1 VRLISAVFVSP
12 SKNARLGFGCKHGD
26 GTTWECT
33 INVPEC
39 LDCGDWQL
47 EQVQMQDNA
56 NNYVTIRQ
64 DNPIIAAVRLN
75 IVGNTCDSTP
85 PVLQSLMLDKS
96 VVVMGQG
103 DPSVTIRVTVTDDM
117 CGVGGMSGQV
127 VGPGTN
133 AGTFFAFAPEG
144 GGDSNSWI
152 GTFRLSPQAPR
163 GIWRIQSI
171 TVNDKGQNLR
181 IYYSS
186 DAVLARAQFV
196 VK

>member
-1 VRLISAVFVSP
+1 M
-12 SKNARLGFGCKHGD
+12 
-26 GTTWECT
+26 T
-33 INVPEC
+33 VPDC
-39 LDCGDWQL
+39 LDCGDWSL
-47 EQVQMQDNA
+47 EQVQMQDKA

-64 DNPIIAAVRLN
+64 DNPIVGAVRVN
-75 IVGNTCDSTP
+75 IAGNSCDNTP
-85 PVLQSLMLDKS
+85 PVLQNLMLDKN
-96 VVVMGQG
+96 VVIMGQG
-103 DPSVTIRVTVTDDM
+103 DPSVTIRVQVTDDS
-117 CGVGGMSGQV
+117 CGVGGLSGQV

-133 AGTFFAFAPEG
+133 AGTFFAFSPD
-144 GGDSNSWI
+144 GGDGTQWT

-186 DAVLARAQFV
+186 DPVLARGQFV

>member
-1 VRLISAVFVSP
+1 M
-12 SKNARLGFGCKHGD
+12 
-26 GTTWECT
+26 
-33 INVPEC
+33 NVPDC

-56 NNYVTIRQ
+56 NNYTTIRA
-64 DNPIIAAVRLN
+64 DNPLVAAVRVN
-75 IVGNTCDSTP
+75 IAGNSCDSNA
-85 PVLQSLMLDKS
+85 PVIQNLLLDKS
-96 VVVMGQG
+96 VLIIGQG
-103 DPSVTIRVTVTDDM
+103 DPSVTIRVTVTDDT
-117 CGVGGMSGQV
+117 CGVGGLSGQV

-144 GGDSNSWI
+144 GDSNTWV

-181 IYYSS
+181 IYYAS
-186 DAVLARAQFV
+186 DPLLARGQFL